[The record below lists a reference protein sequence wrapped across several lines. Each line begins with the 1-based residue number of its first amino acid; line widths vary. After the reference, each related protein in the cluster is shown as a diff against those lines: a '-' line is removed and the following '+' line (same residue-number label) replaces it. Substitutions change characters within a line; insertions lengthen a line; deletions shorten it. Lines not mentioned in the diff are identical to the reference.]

1 MKKFF
6 MFAAMASVALVIC
19 VKNETAVSLN
29 DNQAAIEFAAPVT
42 SPSVKAATEIADNYP
57 TTEQFA
63 VWAYYAQDGVYD
75 LYPADGGQTQE
86 FMNMVPVGYVADAA
100 TWKPIGA
107 TYYWPKNGSLT
118 FAAYSP
124 YTTPSN
130 GTYDYLATGLDIKGY
145 VVPAASTDQKD
156 LLFSERKYN
165 QTVND
170 MDKETAVDP
179 YKGVT
184 LQFNHALSSI
194 VFKVAEDV
202 AYESKTPS
210 TVITITSID
219 ILQVNSMGDFNQGLT
234 DGPAA
239 TTPAASAHF
248 GWTNQSTPVD
258 YNAFTGSQTLSTTPN
273 YLASAAAADNLA
285 ERKLNTSDL
294 ILLPQT
300 LSTETE
306 KAVLKISYKIN
317 NQTTEVSEVSTFKLS
332 DITAGGKWYRGK
344 RYTYNITF
352 HLDEITFEPKVTAW
366 ADVTETVPTI

>member
-6 MFAAMASVALVIC
+6 MFAAMASVALVSC

-42 SPSVKAATEIADNYP
+42 SPSVKAATEIADDYP
-57 TTEQFA
+57 ITEQFA

-75 LYPADGGQTQE
+75 KYPADGGQTQE
-86 FMNMVPVGYVADAA
+86 FMDMVPVGYVAEAA
-100 TWKPIGA
+100 TWKPVGA
-107 TYYWPKNGSLT
+107 KYYWPKNGSLT

-124 YTTPSN
+124 YTEPSN

-145 VVPAASTDQKD
+145 VVPKVSTDQKD

-165 QTVND
+165 QTVKD
-170 MDKETAVDP
+170 MDNETETDP

-194 VFKVAEDV
+194 VFKVAEDA
-202 AYESKTPS
+202 AYESQTPK

-219 ILQVNSMGDFNQGLT
+219 ILAVNSKGDFNQGLT
-234 DGPAA
+234 DGEAA

-248 GWTNQSTPVD
+248 GWTNQSTLMD
-258 YNAFTGSQTLSTTPN
+258 YNAFSGNQTLSTTPN
-273 YLASAAAADNLA
+273 YLASAKADDKLA
-285 ERKLNTSDL
+285 ERKENTSDL

-300 LSTETE
+300 LSTATE
-306 KAVLKISYKIN
+306 EAVLKISYKIN
-317 NQTTEVSEVSTFKLS
+317 NQTTEVREVSTFKLS
-332 DITAGGKWYRGK
+332 DITVGGKWYRGK